1 MWIFIQMFLDIAVRG
16 SPYVRRIEV
25 LDDTGSSYVE
35 LFYDDCVVLGFDS
48 LNPPSSILYG
58 LAMLSTANGNVL
70 RTLIKV
76 MLQFV
81 APDGTT
87 IGEPVPAIACLVPEL
102 QGNARSKCSGSAL
115 RRTLF
120 TTTAPGD
127 IGNGTLIVGT
137 RKSNVINALPRIR

>member
-1 MWIFIQMFLDIAVRG
+1 MFLDVAVRG
-16 SPYVRRIEV
+16 SPYVQRIEV

-35 LFYDDCVVLGFDS
+35 LFDDDCVVLGFDS
-48 LNPPSSILYG
+48 FNPPSSITYRS
-58 LAMLSTANGNVL
+58 AILSTANGDVV

-76 MLQFV
+76 MVQFV

-87 IGEPVPAIACLVPEL
+87 NGQPVPAIACLVPEL
-102 QGNARSKCSGSAL
+102 QGNDRPKCFGSAL

-120 TTTAPGD
+120 PATAPGD

-137 RKSNVINALPRIR
+137 WKSNVINALPRIR